1 MNSSVVN
8 QHHYLVQEQFQQ
20 QVPSQQLPQQQIR
33 LPALNE
39 SDHGDDREESEPLIP
54 PRTTSKLTG

>member
-1 MNSSVVN
+1 VN
-8 QHHYLVQEQFQQ
+8 QHLYLVQDQFQQ
-20 QVPSQQLPQQQIR
+20 QVPCQQLPQQQQGVNVR

-54 PRTTSKLTG
+54 PRTTSKVTG